1 MTARKGLRAVTEHEQ
16 PAKPKS
22 LIEAVQGGDYREIL
36 SAQRMEIARCL
47 PDERGPAKA
56 ALHRQLSLIAKE
68 LAGLDQQAIEE
79 ASDLEHAD
87 DEEWTA
93 I

>member
-1 MTARKGLRAVTEHEQ
+1 MGKAKLRAVTSEDK
-16 PAKPKS
+16 PAKPKT
-22 LIEAVQGGDYREIL
+22 LVQAVEDGDYLEILTAQRREI
-36 SAQRMEIARCL
+36 AQAI

-68 LAGLDQQAIEE
+68 IRALETQAREE
-79 ASDLEHAD
+79 SAQD
-87 DEEWTA
+87 DGPAEDGVWEA